1 MLDGV
6 ILVGALRQRVE
17 KVVGWH
23 GAPPTGKSRGPVEL
37 TPGAGGTSVLRPPLT
52 WLGSPAA
59 RQDWVTSMALTLG
72 AVSGKPL
79 PPGAN
84 GIAPAVDRHVL
95 EVGSTAEQTVLCN
108 LVRRYSPLLIALTGR
123 SAAGVRR
130 LGGARDQV
138 AARHLDAAD
147 AEFRMLLEAHL
158 RRVEGF
164 EAIDRTDVHPSAEPD
179 GTPTV
184 VVQCIDAAATLA
196 GARAHALLLAA
207 FALRARRLVQDGVA
221 VEPVAQRVVDENRAR
236 AVASGLR
243 ARPADD
249 GRSTLRGRTRELL
262 ADVLAVELDNLDTQP
277 EELFPILAPVER
289 LADDDSVLTGTPDA
303 VSRALTD
310 TTAGGPCLAAARRAA
325 EARTWL
331 LVERWA
337 GVIAARGGGTK
348 PSRGTEGARR

>member
-17 KVVGWH
+17 KAVGWH
-23 GAPPTGKSRGPVEL
+23 GAPPTGRSRGPVEL
-37 TPGAGGTSVLRPPLT
+37 TPGAGVAVLRPPLT

-59 RQDWVTSMALTLG
+59 RQDWVTAMAATLTAAPG
-72 AVSGKPL
+72 RPL
-79 PPGAN
+79 PPGTP
-84 GIAPAVDRHVL
+84 GVAPAIDRHIL
-95 EVGSTAEQTVLCN
+95 EVASPAEQTVLCN
-108 LVRRYSPLLIALTGR
+108 LVRQHSPLLIALTGR
-123 SAAGVRR
+123 SAAGTRR
-130 LGGARDQV
+130 LGAARDQV

-147 AEFRMLLEAHL
+147 AEFRTLLESHL

-164 EAIDRTDVHPSAEPD
+164 EAFDRTDVHPSAEPD

-196 GARAHALLLAA
+196 AVRAHALLLAA
-207 FALRARRLVQDGVA
+207 FALRARRLVQEGV
-221 VEPVAQRVVDENRAR
+221 VLEPMAQRVVDENRAR

-249 GRSTLRGRTRELL
+249 GGSTLRARTRRLL

-289 LADDDSVLTGTPDA
+289 LADDDSVLTGNPGA
-303 VSRALTD
+303 AGRALTD
-310 TTAGGPCLAAARRAA
+310 TTAGGPCLAAARRTA
-325 EARTWL
+325 EGRTWL

-337 GVIAARGGGTK
+337 GVIAARGGGAK
-348 PSRGTEGARR
+348 PSRGTGGARR

>member
-23 GAPPTGKSRGPVEL
+23 GARPATSRGPVEL
-37 TPGAGGTSVLRPPLT
+37 TPAGAGMSVLRPPLT

-59 RQDWVTSMALTLG
+59 RQDWVSAMAATLTAAG
-72 AVSGKPL
+72 RPL
-79 PPGAN
+79 PPGTA
-84 GIAPAVDRHVL
+84 GVAPAIDRHVL

-108 LVRRYSPLLIALTGR
+108 LVRRHSPLLIALTGR
-123 SAAGVRR
+123 PSAGARR
-130 LGGARDQV
+130 LGAARDQV

-147 AEFRMLLEAHL
+147 AEFRTLLEAHL

-184 VVQCIDAAATLA
+184 IVQCIDAAATLA
-196 GARAHALLLAA
+196 AARAHALLLAA
-207 FALRARRLVQDGVA
+207 FALRARRLVQEGVA

-236 AVASGLR
+236 AVATGLR

-249 GRSTLRGRTRELL
+249 ARSTLRHRTRHLL
-262 ADVLAVELDNLDTQP
+262 TDQLAIELDNLEAQP
-277 EELFPILAPVER
+277 EELFPILAPIER
-289 LADDDSVLTGTPDA
+289 LADDDSLLTGNPDTA
-303 VSRALTD
+303 ARALVD
-310 TTAGGPCLAAARRAA
+310 TAAGGPCLAAARRAA
-325 EARTWL
+325 EDRTWL

-337 GVIAARGGGTK
+337 GVIAARGGGAP
-348 PSRGTEGARR
+348 PSRGTTGARR